1 MGGTRVIVGG
11 HRLCRESRQV
21 LLDNEHGV
29 DTLSTSQVIPPSSYP
44 ASTIRLQNLSDR
56 RWACWRGVAFLNERR
71 INALSVEA
79 ASDSRFGLMT
89 SSLAQIRVSIECP
102 VCGMYQKLARDVV
115 LPFEVITPISERT
128 HAVCQRCRGIAV
140 MCFERSVVRL
150 H

>member
-56 RWACWRGVAFLNERR
+56 RWARCRGVSFLNRRR

-79 ASDSRFGLMT
+79 ASDCRFGLMT
-89 SSLAQIRVSIECP
+89 SSLAQIRVWVECP
-102 VCGMYQKLARDVV
+102 VCGTYQKLRREVA
-115 LPFEVITPISERT
+115 LPFEVITPMFERT
-128 HAVCQRCRGIAV
+128 CAMCERCWGIAV

-150 H
+150 N